1 VSRKGRRQFAE
12 RRPEVSIEMPFRR
25 PALILVAAAWL
36 VGEAQAEAAM
46 GLKKKEPAY
55 TPSGVWEGYFVND
68 RGVPRPVLQPLEKN
82 DDKDWMS
89 LRFTDYSGPRVRLG
103 VMPVE
108 NLTADAE
115 TANKTETV
123 VVDNQVAEVPVASL
137 TEMLTA
143 AVHLTNRFEVLERK
157 DLGHVLSEQDLG
169 ATGRT
174 EKKTTPKTGKIL
186 GSEYMIIAAVNE
198 WTPEKS
204 KAGGAGAGAGSVIGM
219 LGVQKSTAEVA
230 MSFRV
235 LETETSKVLFSTL
248 ERATAGNWGFS
259 LGGADAGG
267 GGALSF
273 KKAPPINYAAQSCI
287 HKGIYKLAMWLKNRP
302 WSGSVA
308 KVEGARVYVSAGSTS
323 GLSAGMELAALAKGT
338 ELFDPDTGESLGEE
352 TTVIGTLRLL
362 DVKEKYSIAEI
373 VDGCKGL
380 KKGDRV
386 ELKNAVR

>member
-1 VSRKGRRQFAE
+1 M
-12 RRPEVSIEMPFRR
+12 SIDTSFRR
-25 PALILVAAAWL
+25 LAMILVAAAWL
-36 VGEAQAEAAM
+36 LGGTQAEAAI

-55 TPSGVWEGYFVND
+55 TPSGAWEGYFVND
-68 RGVPRPVLQPLEKN
+68 RGVARPVLQPLEKN
-82 DDKDWMS
+82 DDKEWMG
-89 LRFTDYSGPRVRLG
+89 LRFTDYSGPKVRLG

-108 NLTADAE
+108 NLTADAQA
-115 TANKTETV
+115 ANKTEAV

-143 AVHLTNRFEVLERK
+143 AVHSTNRFEVLERK
-157 DLGHVLSEQDLG
+157 DLENVLSEQDLG
-169 ATGRT
+169 ASGRT
-174 EKKTTPKTGKIL
+174 DKKTAPKTGKIF

-198 WTPEKS
+198 RTPEKS
-204 KAGGAGAGAGSVIGM
+204 KAGGAGAGAGSVVGM

-230 MSFRV
+230 ISFRV
-235 LETETSKVLFSTL
+235 LETETSKVLFSTI

-267 GGALSF
+267 AGGLSF

-287 HKGIYKLAMWLKNRP
+287 HKGIYKLAMWLKDRP
-302 WSGSVA
+302 WSGAVA
-308 KVEGARVYVSAGSTS
+308 KVEGTKVYVSAGSNS

-338 ELFDPDTGESLGEE
+338 ELFDPDTGESLGDE
-352 TTVIGTLRLL
+352 TSVIGTLRLV
-362 DVKEKYSIAEI
+362 DVKEKYSVAEV

-386 ELKNAVR
+386 ELKSAAR

>member
-1 VSRKGRRQFAE
+1 
-12 RRPEVSIEMPFRR
+12 VSIETSFRR
-25 PALILVAAAWL
+25 LAMILVAAWL
-36 VGEAQAEAAM
+36 LGEVQAEAAM
-46 GLKKKEPAY
+46 GLRKKEPAY
-55 TPSGVWEGYFVND
+55 TPSGGWEGYFVND
-68 RGVPRPVLQPLEKN
+68 RGVARPVLQPLEKN
-82 DDKDWMS
+82 DDKDWMG

-108 NLTADAE
+108 NLTADAQA
-115 TANKTETV
+115 ANKTDAV
-123 VVDNQVAEVPVASL
+123 VVDHRVAEVPVASL

-157 DLGHVLSEQDLG
+157 DLENVLSEQDLG
-169 ATGRT
+169 ASGRT
-174 EKKTTPKTGKIL
+174 NKKTAPKTGKII

-235 LETETSKVLFSTL
+235 LETETSKVLFSTI

-259 LGGADAGG
+259 LGGADVGG

-273 KKAPPINYAAQSCI
+273 EKASPINYAAQACI
-287 HKGIYKLAMWLKNRP
+287 HKGVYKLAMWLKDRP

-308 KVEGARVYVSAGSTS
+308 DVDGQTVYISAGSNS
-323 GLSAGMELAALAKGT
+323 GLIVGLELAALARGK
-338 ELFDPDTGESLGEE
+338 ELFDPDTGESLGAK
-352 TTVIGTLRLL
+352 TAVVGTLRLV
-362 DVKEKYSIAEI
+362 DVQERYSIAEI

-386 ELKNAVR
+386 ELRSAAP